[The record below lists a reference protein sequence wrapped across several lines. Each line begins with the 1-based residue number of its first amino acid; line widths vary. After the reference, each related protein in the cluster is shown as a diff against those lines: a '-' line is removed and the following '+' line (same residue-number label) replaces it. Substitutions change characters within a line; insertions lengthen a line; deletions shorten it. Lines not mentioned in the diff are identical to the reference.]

1 MTYKPVSLNNFAI
14 ATIGRNDCKIHFWFI
29 TKSEAVNRMKNVDLS
44 EKKYGQL

>member
-14 ATIGRNDCKIHFWFI
+14 ATIGKNYCKIHFWFI
-29 TKSEAVNRMKNVDLS
+29 TKSEAVNIIKNVDLS

>member
-29 TKSEAVNRMKNVDLS
+29 TKSVNRMKNIDLS